1 MKKQLLPLLFVLIFQ
16 TIQATKTTN
25 NDPIEIYRNKY
36 SLFLSL
42 DTKLTFTY
50 NNISLSDNTKIELK
64 KVAKILLSQKDLKV
78 EIQVYTDTRNDP
90 EFSLKI
96 TQKRADRIKEFLI
109 NNGVNQKNIFAKGY
123 GDTVIT
129 NKCKPFVKC
138 TDAEHAV
145 NRRVEFKILNPEKLT
160 NFKMVKK

>member
-1 MKKQLLPLLFVLIFQ
+1 MKKQLFPLLFVLLFQ
-16 TIQATKTTN
+16 TIHATKTNN
-25 NDPIEIYRNKY
+25 NDPIKIYRNKY
-36 SLFLSL
+36 SLFLYFDVKL
-42 DTKLTFTY
+42 DFEY
-50 NNISLSDNTKIELK
+50 NSVSLSDNIKFELK
-64 KVAKILLSQKDLKV
+64 KVAEILIKQKELKF

-96 TQKRADRIKEFLI
+96 TQKRAEAIKEYLVI
-109 NNGVNQKNIFAKGY
+109 RGANPDNIIAKGY
-123 GDTVIT
+123 GDTVII